1 MIFSKKMKIN
11 FCSLTNL
18 TMMMG
23 AKALWKNCREPVK
36 YRAPSI

>member
-1 MIFSKKMKIN
+1 MKIN